1 MKKYPRIRLLGHE
14 ENKDIFKDPEDVVVI
29 EEKYDGA
36 NFRFMISNGQV
47 IFGSRN
53 REINE
58 NDSSVKNFLGVIEY
72 IKAKLNSVKKEV
84 LDKYNG
90 YVFFGENMVKH
101 TLDYDWETI
110 PRFIAYDI
118 YDMRNEKFLDWKE
131 AKRIF
136 EELGFKFA
144 KIISVA
150 KAYELKALKFDD
162 DFVPIAEYPPK
173 ANPNQK
179 AEGIVFKNYNKQ
191 LFAKYVQN
199 QFKEQ
204 NKIVFGASTKFTRDY
219 AEFVV
224 AKYCTNPRIEKTVF
238 KLVDEGMKLEMSMM
252 KRLPSEVYFDIWE
265 EEMRAIIK
273 QRKLLDLRKMY
284 HLIIER
290 CRAVL
295 QQIIVN
301 NRGG

>member
-1 MKKYPRIRLLGHE
+1 MKKYLKIRLLGHE
-14 ENKDIFKDPEDVVVI
+14 ENKDIFRDLDDVIVV

-36 NFRFMISNGQV
+36 NFRFMINNGQI

-53 REINE
+53 REIDE
-58 NDSSVKNFLGVIEY
+58 NDSSVKNFLGAIEY
-72 IKAKLNSVKKEV
+72 IKNKLKSMKKEV
-84 LDKYNG
+84 LKKYNG

-101 TLDYDWETI
+101 TLNYDWDKI

-118 YDMRNEKFLDWKE
+118 YDIKVDRFLDWKE
-131 AKRIF
+131 TKRIF
-136 EELGFKFA
+136 ENLGFKFA
-144 KIISVA
+144 KIISIV
-150 KAYELKALKFDD
+150 KACEFQTLQINDNL
-162 DFVPIAEYPPK
+162 VPVTEYPPK
-173 ANPNQK
+173 TNPNQK

-191 LFAKYVQN
+191 MFAKYVRN

-204 NKIVFGASTKFTRDY
+204 NRIVFGVSKKFTQDY
-219 AEFVV
+219 AEYLI

-265 EEMRAIIK
+265 EEMRTIIK
-273 QRKLLDLRKMY
+273 QRKLLDLKKMY
-284 HLIIER
+284 YLTIER

-295 QQIIVN
+295 EQIIVN
-301 NRGG
+301 NRR